1 MHTLNLEK
9 LELFCFKL
17 GFALLLKEN
26 KHNKMVQD
34 LSIPPPRPSKVKQ
47 HSLRPAAKLWAEEAG
62 NGPPQRCLYGA
73 DLS

>member
-34 LSIPPPRPSKVKQ
+34 LSIPP
-47 HSLRPAAKLWAEEAG
+47 L
-62 NGPPQRCLYGA
+62 PPQAQQSPGLRRPGMAHHKGA
-73 DLS
+73 CTEQT

>member
-34 LSIPPPRPSKVKQ
+34 LSIPPPQAQQSQAARPEACSKA
-47 HSLRPAAKLWAEEAG
+47 LG
-62 NGPPQRCLYGA
+62 
-73 DLS
+73 